1 LGVVREAETV
11 AVSHSGTKANSISLQ
26 QDTVALSWTS
36 DGVKGKQALVAAE
49 SFNRKGRKGDRE
61 GRKGNPSPSIVL
73 CDTIDARIAYNS
85 ASV

>member
-49 SFNRKGRKGDRE
+49 SFNRE